1 MARRPSSPS
10 PRPRARVPRPQAKA
24 ARPRVRTIAALAA
37 VVFVAFLGSAAWW
50 RSTTLSRTL
59 ARAEAASRAG
69 DHVTALEAWRAVNAT
84 SQARSASLLAEAHA
98 ALALGRAGE
107 ADGAL
112 ARAAEADP
120 TNSEPWRYRLER
132 FRVLDLPLAALDVGW
147 AAYAAVPSTAR
158 RGVLRD
164 LTLALIADLPEDLA
178 RPTLARWADANPN
191 LPDLDA
197 RVALLRRFSS
207 MPREG
212 DPDRATRIAE
222 LTALLASHPEHVAAR
237 EALVSDLADAGE
249 PERGRALLD
258 AWPKPLRDARY
269 ERLRGRWEID
279 YDHQPSLAVSAF
291 QAAIESLPHD
301 WKTRVRLSRSLHS
314 LGRQPEA
321 RQEAETVSR
330 IRETLDPVKLGPR
343 LAADLDRL
351 DAPKSLLDLADLC
364 ARAGLARLSEAW
376 RREAVSAR

>member
-1 MARRPSSPS
+1 MVDLVGRI
-10 PRPRARVPRPQAKA
+10 A
-24 ARPRVRTIAALAA
+24 ARKGTTPAQIALAWVLA
-37 VVFVAFLGSAAWW
+37 QRPWIVPIPG
-50 RSTTLSRTL
+50 TTKL
-59 ARAEAASRAG
+59 
-69 DHVTALEAWRAVNAT
+69 H
-84 SQARSASLLAEAHA
+84 
-98 ALALGRAGE
+98 
-107 ADGAL
+107 
-112 ARAAEADP
+112 
-120 TNSEPWRYRLER
+120 RLEEN
-132 FRVLDLPLAALDVGW
+132 LGA
-147 AAYAAVPSTAR
+147 AAVE
-158 RGVLRD
+158 
-164 LTLALIADLPEDLA
+164 LTPADLQAAGPI
-178 RPTLARWADANPN
+178 
-191 LPDLDA
+191 
-197 RVALLRRFSS
+197 
-207 MPREG
+207 

-222 LTALLASHPEHVAAR
+222 LNALLASHPEHVAAR